1 MSIEQTLAY
10 IDSLCEADPSLA
22 ESLFTVLTERRNRKK
37 AADAGSPQ
45 DSDRAASPT
54 GNRASYMATE
64 RTFGGLREPVEDDR
78 QPTDLT
84 AEYANGLMLPDERQP
99 STADKLR
106 ALFLA
111 KPSSHRITPTKVI
124 SADEFS
130 YRATSGGL
138 LSPPE

>member
-10 IDSLCEADPSLA
+10 IDSLCESDPALA
-22 ESLFTVLTERRNRKK
+22 ESLYTVLTERRNRKK
-37 AADAGSPQ
+37 AADAGRPQ

-64 RTFGGLREPVEDDR
+64 RTFGGLYEPVEDDR
-78 QPTDLT
+78 QPSMV
-84 AEYANGLMLPDERQP
+84 AEYATGGLMLPDERQP

-111 KPSSHRITPTKVI
+111 KPST
-124 SADEFS
+124 
-130 YRATSGGL
+130 
-138 LSPPE
+138 